1 MKVKKDIKNRYR
13 IETDGD
19 DTQLFLDIDK
29 GFSGTYLGIYQ
40 GHKSSLIN
48 DKLESLDCTN
58 WLTADDVD
66 ELIDLLMRCKIEMVR
81 KVAGR

>member
-1 MKVKKDIKNRYR
+1 MEIKKDIENRYR

-40 GHKSSLIN
+40 GHKSNLIN
-48 DKLESLDCTN
+48 DRLEALDCTN
-58 WLTADDVD
+58 WLNADDVD
-66 ELIDLLMRCKIEMVR
+66 ELIELLMKCKVEMDR
-81 KVAGR
+81 KAEK